1 MTQPQRGSVVCT
13 TAHPE
18 GGFPLELG
26 LLFSNACC
34 GNGCK
39 YQSGQQ
45 AMLPHQQGGPTR
57 ENDGIDIPER
67 PKYGKQ
73 GIPGRKE
80 HE

>member
-1 MTQPQRGSVVCT
+1 MTQPQRGSVVCK
-13 TAHPE
+13 TAHAE
-18 GGFPLELG
+18 AGFQLELR

-57 ENDGIDIPER
+57 ENDGINIAER
-67 PKYGKQ
+67 PNMGSKEK
-73 GIPGRKE
+73 GRE
-80 HE
+80 